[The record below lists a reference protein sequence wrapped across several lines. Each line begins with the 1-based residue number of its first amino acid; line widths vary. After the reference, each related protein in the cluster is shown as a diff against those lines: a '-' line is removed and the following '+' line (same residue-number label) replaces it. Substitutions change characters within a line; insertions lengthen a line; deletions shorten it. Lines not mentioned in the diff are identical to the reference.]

1 MSFRKHTKSKG
12 ECQPQTSYCT
22 RGTYPLSFPQDLRRP
37 HELSNCPTTRGRAE
51 INAPTRRL
59 FSWLILAICMLFAGP
74 WSCIQPGGAK
84 KTRWAP
90 GAQEPGSAP
99 SRLGFR
105 TQQVGSILRALSNIP
120 VVIKLYHRSM
130 KQQTCVSDAG
140 FSGQAGG
147 PIRTSMITE
156 HAQNKLFQKGQ
167 DLGFDPH
174 LMWFL
179 GHLPHELFINF
190 SSARACVDGDKL

>member
-1 MSFRKHTKSKG
+1 MAHLGHLHALRWPMELHTAWRSEENSVG
-12 ECQPQTSYCT
+12 SRCA
-22 RGTYPLSFPQDLRRP
+22 GT
-37 HELSNCPTTRGRAE
+37 
-51 INAPTRRL
+51 
-59 FSWLILAICMLFAGP
+59 W
-74 WSCIQPGGAK
+74 
-84 KTRWAP
+84 
-90 GAQEPGSAP
+90 
-99 SRLGFR
+99 FR
-105 TQQVGSILRALSNIP
+105 TLKAGLPHPAGWVHFEGFVQHTRCNQTVSPINE
-120 VVIKLYHRSM
+120 
-130 KQQTCVSDAG
+130 QQTCVSDAG

-190 SSARACVDGDKL
+190 SSARACVDGDKP